1 MAWGLL
7 VPTMS
12 QGLAGR
18 ALVPVVRLVTRRRGM
33 PKQLCAVRSVVA
45 SFLLRFLA
53 SKPGSEVSNT
63 EEPCDGDGTSHGEAE
78 RGPHALWLR
87 WWVFCIPCGGLR
99 GRVQFAF
106 RCPVHGESAKH
117 GHVAKIAPGHCWHK
131 RSCDIALC
139 LERSEL
145 VDAVPVA
152 PYSQWSRSSVD

>member
-1 MAWGLL
+1 MGLIGSNL
-7 VPTMS
+7 S
-12 QGLAGR
+12 QGLAGG
-18 ALVPVVRLVTRRRGM
+18 ALVVRLVTRRRGM

-45 SFLLRFLA
+45 SFLLRFWHQSLA
-53 SKPGSEVSNT
+53 QRFPTPKSLER
-63 EEPCDGDGTSHGEAE
+63 TSHGEAE

-87 WWVFCIPCGGLR
+87 WWVFRIPCGGLR

-117 GHVAKIAPGHCWHK
+117 GHVAKIAPVHCWHT

-145 VDAVPVA
+145 ADAVPVA
-152 PYSQWSRSSVD
+152 PYLQWSRSSVD